1 MSGCTSNHPDVLF
14 HTLNSKI
21 SINDNLDLIE
31 PDYILVNE
39 YFTDPSVVDNIKK
52 VTSNVSII
60 NIPYIIPNE
69 FGKID
74 QVMSNNCI
82 ACIIANTNIKKDKVY
97 KKNRY
102 YRMFSIFEPI
112 DHIQHY
118 GVITSCKDLSTIIWS
133 HDEIVIDQPIFSSL
147 CNFYKKNYSYMQ
159 NDITTNVC
167 DYKTNK
173 DVLYAILK

>member
-60 NIPYIIPNE
+60 NIPYIIPN
-69 FGKID
+69 
-74 QVMSNNCI
+74 
-82 ACIIANTNIKKDKVY
+82 
-97 KKNRY
+97 
-102 YRMFSIFEPI
+102 
-112 DHIQHY
+112 
-118 GVITSCKDLSTIIWS
+118 
-133 HDEIVIDQPIFSSL
+133 
-147 CNFYKKNYSYMQ
+147 
-159 NDITTNVC
+159 
-167 DYKTNK
+167 
-173 DVLYAILK
+173 